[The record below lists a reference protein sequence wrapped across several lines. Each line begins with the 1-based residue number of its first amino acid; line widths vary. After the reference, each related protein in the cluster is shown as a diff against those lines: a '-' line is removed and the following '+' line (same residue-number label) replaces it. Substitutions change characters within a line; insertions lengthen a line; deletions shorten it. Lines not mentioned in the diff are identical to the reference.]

1 MPTKIYMYLVKK
13 QNLDPT
19 KVCASTVF
27 LNINCKIS
35 SELIDYIFI
44 KKRCKMIPKRETS
57 MQSFKDTLQCIII
70 STLHGFF
77 P

>member
-13 QNLDPT
+13 FFLDPT

-27 LNINCKIS
+27 LDINCKIS

-44 KKRCKMIPKRETS
+44 KKRCKMIPKREAI
-57 MQSFKDTLQCIII
+57 L
-70 STLHGFF
+70 
-77 P
+77 

>member
-35 SELIDYIFI
+35 CELIDYIYI
-44 KKRCKMIPKRETS
+44 KKDLK
-57 MQSFKDTLQCIII
+57 
-70 STLHGFF
+70 
-77 P
+77 

>member
-13 QNLDPT
+13 KILDPT

-35 SELIDYIFI
+35 CELIDYIDI
-44 KKRCKMIPKRETS
+44 KKDLK
-57 MQSFKDTLQCIII
+57 
-70 STLHGFF
+70 
-77 P
+77 

>member
-13 QNLDPT
+13 IFLDPT

-35 SELIDYIFI
+35 FELIDYIDI
-44 KKRCKMIPKRETS
+44 KKDLK
-57 MQSFKDTLQCIII
+57 
-70 STLHGFF
+70 
-77 P
+77 

>member
-13 QNLDPT
+13 IFLDPT

-35 SELIDYIFI
+35 CELIDYIYI
-44 KKRCKMIPKRETS
+44 EKRFKMIPEKRGHITS
-57 MQSFKDTLQCIII
+57 MQSFKDTL
-70 STLHGFF
+70 L
-77 P
+77 